1 MNLIY
6 NNVYAYWKTPK
17 IDEADN
23 LVHTTEIYLSFLN
36 GSYLYVKYETFK
48 MLTKTNKTLHL
59 KHLNVIISYIYRSF
73 YKVFKTENCV
83 ILLYDMYIFLLR
95 TALLYRIKGFLVDFD
110 RWFSFKEVTET
121 YIELKKIIIN
131 PFLGRKLVKL
141 KTNKYN
147 IEWLLK

>member
-121 YIELKKIIIN
+121 YTELKKN
-131 PFLGRKLVKL
+131 HNKSFSGQ
-141 KTNKYN
+141 KTCQVENK
-147 IEWLLK
+147 

>member
-83 ILLYDMYIFLLR
+83 ILLYDMYISLLR

-121 YIELKKIIIN
+121 YIELKKN
-131 PFLGRKLVKL
+131 HNKSFSGQ
-141 KTNKYN
+141 KTCQVENK
-147 IEWLLK
+147 